1 VNDGNLSTCNGAHGG
16 GGGSVQKM
24 DTCPTS
30 SSKKKKILSQKKHVT
45 KEGGH
50 NYGKVEGLQVQKVG
64 MVGNLGG
71 VGGHGAKVA
80 RWHRWG
86 AWGLMSMCM
95 NIHTYDMY
103 THAWGTYMHEHM
115 LAWVYGIVVIYD
127 NNSYAQVQL
136 AGMAR
141 IELISLHVDGMLKI
155 CVQNPSLRLVASIFY
170 S

>member
-1 VNDGNLSTCNGAHGG
+1 
-16 GGGSVQKM
+16 
-24 DTCPTS
+24 
-30 SSKKKKILSQKKHVT
+30 
-45 KEGGH
+45 
-50 NYGKVEGLQVQKVG
+50 
-64 MVGNLGG
+64 
-71 VGGHGAKVA
+71 
-80 RWHRWG
+80 
-86 AWGLMSMCM
+86 MSMCM

-103 THAWGTYMHEHM
+103 THAWGTYRPEHM
-115 LAWVYGIVVIYD
+115 LAWVYGIVVIHD